1 MNVYM
6 ILFIMWAVLFLTHIV
21 QATLKYEPTWLEVF
35 LPEAVL
41 VLYLL
46 TEAIE

>member
-1 MNVYM
+1 MNTPM
-6 ILFIMWAVLFLTHIV
+6 ILFIIWAVQFLMNIV

-35 LPEAVL
+35 LPETVL

-46 TEAIE
+46 TEAIK